1 MTLITYKPT
10 TPLVSNIDSWIDSF
24 FNLNSLGENNYQLN
38 PSINISDN
46 KESYAVTIDLPGVN
60 KNDIDLSVSNDIMT
74 ISGERRSSDES
85 DNIKYGPFTKSLYVP
100 EDANTKKIHAK
111 MKDGVLLVTIPKSK
125 AIVEDIQ
132 KISIK

>member
-85 DNIKYGPFTKSLYVP
+85 DNIKYGPFTKSLYIP

>member
-60 KNDIDLSVSNDIMT
+60 
-74 ISGERRSSDES
+74 
-85 DNIKYGPFTKSLYVP
+85 
-100 EDANTKKIHAK
+100 
-111 MKDGVLLVTIPKSK
+111 
-125 AIVEDIQ
+125 
-132 KISIK
+132 

>member
-10 TPLVSNIDSWIDSF
+10 TPFVSNIDSWIDSF

-74 ISGERRSSDES
+74 ISGERKSSDES
-85 DNIKYGPFTKSLYVP
+85 YNIKYGPFTKSLYVP

>member
-74 ISGERRSSDES
+74 ISGERKSNDES